1 MAERAE
7 TLSWQSYAAAI
18 TALERLVEKHPDAA
32 DLHVAL
38 GDSFLQLAE
47 PEKAVSPLERAVR
60 SDPKHLPAR
69 AALGM
74 AYARLGR
81 SADAVPHLEAAL
93 ELDDDGSLHY
103 QLARAYQGA
112 GVTDKAQTMTQKYQE
127 FQRRAEEE
135 KQKLEREAVIT
146 PP

>member
-1 MAERAE
+1 M
-7 TLSWQSYAAAI
+7 
-18 TALERLVEKHPDAA
+18 
-32 DLHVAL
+32 
-38 GDSFLQLAE
+38 GDSLLQLAE
-47 PEKAVSPLERAVR
+47 PEKAVGPLERAVR

-74 AYARLGR
+74 AYARVGR
-81 SADAVPHLEAAL
+81 SADAVPHLEAAI

-103 QLARAYQGA
+103 QLARAYQAA
-112 GVTDKAQTMTQKYQE
+112 GVTDKAKTMTQKYQE
-127 FQRRAEEE
+127 IQRRAEEE